1 LVFFSLLIGKN
12 WVARASPFRLLVS
25 LCFEGFILSAF
36 AERADSSPNARHLW
50 EKALDVLRRDGQAFV
65 VTQLQQLVPLS
76 LDGGALTMGVD
87 DLFFRDWVEDHFGH
101 LVVTAIE
108 RASGQTAKLLW
119 EKIDRLPMRP
129 AQNTAP
135 AATQLRHPVR
145 LNEKFTFEN
154 YVVSEANQLPAAAAH
169 AVSENPGRAYNPLFI
184 YGGTGLGKTHLLH
197 AIGNRALTRNPHFRV
212 TYLSSEEFTNQ
223 YIESVRDQRMTEF
236 RRRFRDE
243 CDVLLIDDIQFLG
256 KKQETQ
262 NEFFYTFNAL
272 HQLGKA
278 VVMTSD
284 TVPSE
289 IPGLEDRLR
298 SRFAMGLIT
307 DVHEPTFEARVAILK
322 KKATQDGVVIS
333 DKVAH
338 FIARIVVKNVREL
351 EGALI
356 KVTAVHALT
365 GQPLTEELCAQVLS
379 DLMPDKVVVDA
390 DVIQKEVARFYR
402 LQVDDLRGERRLKP
416 VAHARQVA
424 MYLVRTLTTSSLPE
438 IGKKFNKDHSTVL
451 ASVRKI
457 EMMRSEDTQLQLELG
472 ELTKKLVPQ

>member
-1 LVFFSLLIGKN
+1 M
-12 WVARASPFRLLVS
+12 
-25 LCFEGFILSAF
+25 SAF
-36 AERADSSPNARHLW
+36 VEKAESTVTARNLW
-50 EKALDVLRRDGQAFV
+50 ESALDVLRRDGQSFV
-65 VTQLQQLVPLS
+65 VTQLQQLLPLRYE
-76 LDGGALTMGVD
+76 DGALTMGVD

-101 LVVTAIE
+101 LLVTAVE
-108 RASGQTAKLLW
+108 RASGRTAKLAW
-119 EKIDRLPMRP
+119 EKIERAQARASLPS
-129 AQNTAP
+129 AP
-135 AATQLRHPVR
+135 PVNQLRHTVR
-145 LNEKFTFEN
+145 LNDKFTFES

-169 AVSENPGRAYNPLFI
+169 AVAENPGRAYNPLFI
-184 YGGTGLGKTHLLH
+184 YGETGLGKTHLLH
-197 AIGNRALTRNPHFRV
+197 AIANRVLARNPHFRV

-289 IPGLEDRLR
+289 IPGLEERLR

-322 KKATQDGVVIS
+322 KKATQDGIAIT

-338 FIARIVVKNVREL
+338 FIARVVVNNVREL

-356 KVTAVHALT
+356 RVIAVHALT
-365 GQPLTEELCAQVLS
+365 GQPLTEELCATVLG
-379 DLMPDKVVVDA
+379 DMMPEKVTLDA
-390 DVIQKEVARFYR
+390 EMIQKEVARFYK
-402 LQVDDLRGERRLKP
+402 LNVDDLRGERRMKP

-457 EMMRSEDTQLQLELG
+457 ENARGNDSQLQLDLG
-472 ELTKKLVPQ
+472 ELTKKLVPPV

>member
-1 LVFFSLLIGKN
+1 M
-12 WVARASPFRLLVS
+12 
-25 LCFEGFILSAF
+25 SAF
-36 AERADSSPNARHLW
+36 VEKAESTPTARNLW
-50 EKALDVLRRDGQAFV
+50 ENALDVLRRDGQSFV
-65 VTQLQQLVPLS
+65 VTQLQQLVPLKYE
-76 LDGGALTMGVD
+76 DGALTMGVD

-108 RASGQTAKLLW
+108 RASGQTAKLAW
-119 EKIDRLPMRP
+119 EKVERVTPRASLPS
-129 AQNTAP
+129 AP
-135 AATQLRHPVR
+135 PVNQLRHAIR
-145 LNEKFTFEN
+145 LNEKFTFDS

-197 AIGNRALTRNPHFRV
+197 AIGNRVLARNPHFRV

-322 KKATQDGVVIS
+322 KKATQDGIAVT

-338 FIARIVVKNVREL
+338 FIARIMVKNVREL

-365 GQPLTEELCAQVLS
+365 GQPLTEELCAQVLG
-379 DLMPDKVVVDA
+379 DLMPEKVTLDA
-390 DVIQKEVARFYR
+390 DMIQKEVARFYK
-402 LQVDDLRGERRLKP
+402 LNVDDLRGERRMKP

-457 EMMRSEDTQLQLELG
+457 EQLRGNDAQLQLDLG
-472 ELTKKLVPQ
+472 ELHKKLVPVTE

>member
-1 LVFFSLLIGKN
+1 
-12 WVARASPFRLLVS
+12 
-25 LCFEGFILSAF
+25 LSAF
-36 AERADSSPNARHLW
+36 VEQAESTATARNLW
-50 EKALDVLRRDGQAFV
+50 ESALDVLRRDGQSFV
-65 VTQLQQLVPLS
+65 VTQLQQLVPLRYEE
-76 LDGGALTMGVD
+76 GALTMGVD

-101 LVVTAIE
+101 LLVTAIE
-108 RASGQTAKLLW
+108 RASGQTAKLAW
-119 EKIDRLPMRP
+119 EKVERSLTRATLPS
-129 AQNTAP
+129 AP
-135 AATQLRHPVR
+135 PVNHLRHPVR
-145 LNEKFTFEN
+145 LNEKFTFES

-169 AVSENPGRAYNPLFI
+169 AVAENPGRAYNPLFI

-197 AIGNRALTRNPHFRV
+197 AIGNRVLARNPHFRV

-289 IPGLEDRLR
+289 IPGLEERLR

-322 KKATQDGVVIS
+322 KKATQDGIS
-333 DKVAH
+333 ITDKVAH
-338 FIARIVVKNVREL
+338 FIARVVVKNVREL

-365 GQPLTEELCAQVLS
+365 GQPLTEELCAQVLG
-379 DLMPDKVVVDA
+379 DLLPQKVSLDA
-390 DVIQKEVARFYR
+390 EMIQKEVARFYK
-402 LQVDDLRGERRLKP
+402 LNVDDLRGERRLKP

-457 EMMRSEDTQLQLELG
+457 EQLKGADAQLQLDLG
-472 ELTKKLVPQ
+472 ELTKKLVPAGE

>member
-1 LVFFSLLIGKN
+1 M
-12 WVARASPFRLLVS
+12 
-25 LCFEGFILSAF
+25 SAF
-36 AERADSSPNARHLW
+36 VEQAESTVTARNLW
-50 EKALDVLRRDGQAFV
+50 EKALDVLRRDGQSFV
-65 VTQLQQLVPLS
+65 VTQLQQLVPLKYQE
-76 LDGGALTMGVD
+76 GALTMGVD

-108 RASGQTAKLLW
+108 RASGRTAKLAW
-119 EKIDRLPMRP
+119 EKVERTTPRSTL
-129 AQNTAP
+129 P
-135 AATQLRHPVR
+135 AAPPVNHLRHPVR
-145 LNEKFTFEN
+145 LNDKFTFDS

-169 AVSENPGRAYNPLFI
+169 AVAENPGRAYNPLFI

-197 AIGNRALTRNPHFRV
+197 AIGNRVLARNPHFSV

-223 YIESVRDQRMTEF
+223 YIESVRDGRMPEF

-243 CDVLLIDDIQFLG
+243 CDLLLIDDIQFLG

-262 NEFFYTFNAL
+262 NEFFHTFNVL

-322 KKATQDGVVIS
+322 KKAQQDGITIT

-338 FIARIVVKNVREL
+338 FIARVVVKNVREL

-365 GQPLTEELCAQVLS
+365 GQPLTEELCAQVLG
-379 DLMPDKVVVDA
+379 DLMPEKVTLDA
-390 DVIQKEVARFYR
+390 ELIQKEVARYYK
-402 LQVDDLRGERRLKP
+402 LAVDDLRGERRLKP

-424 MYLVRTLTTSSLPE
+424 MYLVRTLTQSSLPE

-457 EMMRSEDTQLQLELG
+457 EQLKAADAQLQLDLG
-472 ELTKKLVPQ
+472 ELTKKLVPAPE

>member
-1 LVFFSLLIGKN
+1 
-12 WVARASPFRLLVS
+12 
-25 LCFEGFILSAF
+25 LSAF
-36 AERADSSPNARHLW
+36 VEQAESTVTARNLW
-50 EKALDVLRRDGQAFV
+50 EKALDVLRRDGQSFV
-65 VTQLQQLVPLS
+65 VTQLQQLVPLKYQ
-76 LDGGALTMGVD
+76 DGALTMGVD
-87 DLFFRDWVEDHFGH
+87 DLFFRDWVEDHFGQ

-108 RASGQTAKLLW
+108 RASGKTAKLAW
-119 EKIDRLPMRP
+119 EKVER
-129 AQNTAP
+129 TAP
-135 AATQLRHPVR
+135 RSTLPAAPSVNHLRHPVR
-145 LNEKFTFEN
+145 LNDKFTFDS

-169 AVSENPGRAYNPLFI
+169 AVAENPGRAYNPLFI

-197 AIGNRALTRNPHFRV
+197 AIGNRVVARNPHFSV

-223 YIESVRDQRMTEF
+223 YIESVRDGRMPEF

-243 CDVLLIDDIQFLG
+243 CDLLLIDDIQFLG

-262 NEFFYTFNAL
+262 NEFFHTFNVL

-289 IPGLEDRLR
+289 IPGLEERVR

-322 KKATQDGVVIS
+322 KKAQQDGITIT
-333 DKVAH
+333 DRVAH
-338 FIARIVVKNVREL
+338 FIARVVVKNVREL

-365 GQPLTEELCAQVLS
+365 GQPLTEELCAQVLG
-379 DLMPDKVVVDA
+379 DLMPEKVTLDA
-390 DVIQKEVARFYR
+390 ELIQKEVARYYK
-402 LQVDDLRGERRLKP
+402 LAVDDLRGERRLKP

-424 MYLVRTLTTSSLPE
+424 MYLVRTLTQSSLPE

-457 EMMRSEDTQLQLELG
+457 EQLKGADAQLMLDLG
-472 ELTKKLVPQ
+472 ELTKKLVPAAE

>member
-1 LVFFSLLIGKN
+1 M
-12 WVARASPFRLLVS
+12 
-25 LCFEGFILSAF
+25 SAF
-36 AERADSSPNARHLW
+36 VEKAESTVTARNIW
-50 EKALDVLRRDGQAFV
+50 ESALDVLRRDGQSFV
-65 VTQLQQLVPLS
+65 VTQLQQLLPLRYE
-76 LDGGALTMGVD
+76 DGALTMGVD

-101 LVVTAIE
+101 LLVTAVE
-108 RASGQTAKLLW
+108 RASGRTAKLAW
-119 EKIDRLPMRP
+119 EKIERAQARASLPS
-129 AQNTAP
+129 AP
-135 AATQLRHPVR
+135 PVNQLRHTVR
-145 LNEKFTFEN
+145 LNDKFTFES

-169 AVSENPGRAYNPLFI
+169 AVAENPGRAYNPLFI
-184 YGGTGLGKTHLLH
+184 YGETGLGKTHLLH
-197 AIGNRALTRNPHFRV
+197 AIANRVLARNPHFRV

-289 IPGLEDRLR
+289 IPGLEERLR

-322 KKATQDGVVIS
+322 KKATQDGIAIT

-338 FIARIVVKNVREL
+338 FIARVVVNNVREL

-356 KVTAVHALT
+356 RVIAVHALT
-365 GQPLTEELCAQVLS
+365 GQPLTEELCATVLG
-379 DLMPDKVVVDA
+379 DMMPEKVTLDA
-390 DVIQKEVARFYR
+390 EMIQKEVARFYK
-402 LQVDDLRGERRLKP
+402 LNVDDLRGERRMKP

-457 EMMRSEDTQLQLELG
+457 ENARGNDSQLQLDLG
-472 ELTKKLVPQ
+472 ELTKKLVPPV

>member
-1 LVFFSLLIGKN
+1 M
-12 WVARASPFRLLVS
+12 
-25 LCFEGFILSAF
+25 SAF
-36 AERADSSPNARHLW
+36 VEKAESTPTARNLW
-50 EKALDVLRRDGQAFV
+50 ENALDVLRRDGQSFV
-65 VTQLQQLVPLS
+65 VTQLQQLVPLKYE
-76 LDGGALTMGVD
+76 DGALTMGVD

-108 RASGQTAKLLW
+108 RASGRTAKLAW
-119 EKIDRLPMRP
+119 EKVERITPRASLPS
-129 AQNTAP
+129 AP
-135 AATQLRHPVR
+135 PVNQLRHAIR
-145 LNEKFTFEN
+145 LNEKFTFDS

-197 AIGNRALTRNPHFRV
+197 AIGNRVLARNPHFRV

-322 KKATQDGVVIS
+322 KKATQDGIAVT

-338 FIARIVVKNVREL
+338 FIARTMVKNVREL

-365 GQPLTEELCAQVLS
+365 GQPLTEELCAQVLG
-379 DLMPDKVVVDA
+379 DLMPEKVTLDA
-390 DVIQKEVARFYR
+390 EMIQKEVARFYK
-402 LQVDDLRGERRLKP
+402 LNVDDLRGERRMKP

-457 EMMRSEDTQLQLELG
+457 EQARGNDAQLQLDLG
-472 ELTKKLVPQ
+472 ELQKKLVPVVD

>member
-1 LVFFSLLIGKN
+1 M
-12 WVARASPFRLLVS
+12 
-25 LCFEGFILSAF
+25 
-36 AERADSSPNARHLW
+36 
-50 EKALDVLRRDGQAFV
+50 LRRDGQSFV
-65 VTQLQQLVPLS
+65 VTQLQQLLPLRYE
-76 LDGGALTMGVD
+76 DGSLTMGVD

-101 LVVTAIE
+101 LLVTAVE
-108 RASGQTAKLLW
+108 RASGRTAKLAW
-119 EKIDRLPMRP
+119 EKIERAQARASLPS
-129 AQNTAP
+129 AP
-135 AATQLRHPVR
+135 PVNQLRHTVR
-145 LNEKFTFEN
+145 LNDKFTFES

-169 AVSENPGRAYNPLFI
+169 AVAENPGRAYNPLFI
-184 YGGTGLGKTHLLH
+184 YGETGLGKTHLLH
-197 AIGNRALTRNPHFRV
+197 AIANRVLARNPHFRV

-223 YIESVRDQRMTEF
+223 YIESVRDQRMPEF

-322 KKATQDGVVIS
+322 KKATQDGIAIT

-338 FIARIVVKNVREL
+338 FIARVVVNNVREL

-356 KVTAVHALT
+356 RVIAVHALT
-365 GQPLTEELCAQVLS
+365 GQPLTEELCATVLG
-379 DLMPDKVVVDA
+379 DMMPEKVTLDA
-390 DVIQKEVARFYR
+390 EMIQKEVARFYK
-402 LQVDDLRGERRLKP
+402 LNVDDLRGERRMKP

-457 EMMRSEDTQLQLELG
+457 ENARGNDSQLQLDLG
-472 ELTKKLVPQ
+472 ELTKKLVPTV

>member
-1 LVFFSLLIGKN
+1 M
-12 WVARASPFRLLVS
+12 
-25 LCFEGFILSAF
+25 SAF
-36 AERADSSPNARHLW
+36 VEKAESTVTARNLW
-50 EKALDVLRRDGQAFV
+50 ESALDVLRRDGQSFV
-65 VTQLQQLVPLS
+65 VTQLQQLLPLRYE
-76 LDGGALTMGVD
+76 DGALTMGVD

-101 LVVTAIE
+101 LLVTAVE
-108 RASGQTAKLLW
+108 RASGRTAKLAW
-119 EKIDRLPMRP
+119 EKIERAQARASLPS
-129 AQNTAP
+129 AP
-135 AATQLRHPVR
+135 PVNQLRHTVR
-145 LNEKFTFEN
+145 LNDKFTFES

-169 AVSENPGRAYNPLFI
+169 AVAENPGRAYNPLFI
-184 YGGTGLGKTHLLH
+184 YGETGLGKTHLLH
-197 AIGNRALTRNPHFRV
+197 AIANRVLARNPHFRV

-223 YIESVRDQRMTEF
+223 YIESVRDQRMPEF

-272 HQLGKA
+272 HQLGRA

-322 KKATQDGVVIS
+322 KKATQDGIAIT

-338 FIARIVVKNVREL
+338 FIARVVVNNVREL

-356 KVTAVHALT
+356 RVIAVHALT
-365 GQPLTEELCAQVLS
+365 GQPLTEELCATVLG
-379 DLMPDKVVVDA
+379 DMMPEKVTLDA
-390 DVIQKEVARFYR
+390 EMIQKEVARFYK
-402 LQVDDLRGERRLKP
+402 LNVDDLRGERRMKP

-457 EMMRSEDTQLQLELG
+457 ENARGNDSQLQLDLG
-472 ELTKKLVPQ
+472 ELTKKLVPPV

>member
-1 LVFFSLLIGKN
+1 MSGSTST
-12 WVARASPFRLLVS
+12 AR
-25 LCFEGFILSAF
+25 
-36 AERADSSPNARHLW
+36 NLW
-50 EKALDVLRRDGQAFV
+50 ESALDVLRRDGQSFV
-65 VTQLQQLVPLS
+65 VTQLQQLVPLRYQ
-76 LDGGALTMGVD
+76 DGALTMGVD

-108 RASGQTAKLLW
+108 RASGATASLAW
-119 EKIDRLPMRP
+119 EKIDRSTPRAHLAPVP
-129 AQNTAP
+129 AVN
-135 AATQLRHPVR
+135 LRHAGR
-145 LNEKFTFEN
+145 LNDKFTFDS

-243 CDVLLIDDIQFLG
+243 CDILLIDDIQFLG

-322 KKATQDGVVIS
+322 KKAQQDGGAIT

-338 FIARIVVKNVREL
+338 FIARVVVKNVREL

-365 GQPLTEELCAQVLS
+365 GQPLTEELCAQVLG
-379 DLMPDKVVVDA
+379 DMMPQKVALDA
-390 DVIQKEVARFYR
+390 EMIQREVARFYK
-402 LQVDDLRGERRLKP
+402 LNVDDLRGERRLKP

-457 EMMRSEDTQLQLELG
+457 EQLRGADAQLQLDLG
-472 ELTKKLVPQ
+472 ELQKKLVPPAD

>member
-1 LVFFSLLIGKN
+1 M
-12 WVARASPFRLLVS
+12 
-25 LCFEGFILSAF
+25 SAF
-36 AERADSSPNARHLW
+36 VEKAESTVTARNLW
-50 EKALDVLRRDGQAFV
+50 ESALDVLRRDGQSFV
-65 VTQLQQLVPLS
+65 VTQLQQLLPLRYE
-76 LDGGALTMGVD
+76 DGSLTMGVD

-101 LVVTAIE
+101 LLVTAVE
-108 RASGQTAKLLW
+108 RASGRTAKLAW
-119 EKIDRLPMRP
+119 EKIERAQARASLPS
-129 AQNTAP
+129 AP
-135 AATQLRHPVR
+135 PVNQLRHTVR
-145 LNEKFTFEN
+145 LNDKFTFES

-169 AVSENPGRAYNPLFI
+169 AVAENPGRAYNPLFI
-184 YGGTGLGKTHLLH
+184 YGETGLGKTHLLH
-197 AIGNRALTRNPHFRV
+197 AIANRVLARNPHFRV

-289 IPGLEDRLR
+289 IPGLEERLR

-322 KKATQDGVVIS
+322 KKATQDGIS
-333 DKVAH
+333 ITDKVAH
-338 FIARIVVKNVREL
+338 FIARVVVNNVREL

-356 KVTAVHALT
+356 RVIAVHALT
-365 GQPLTEELCAQVLS
+365 GQPLTEELCATVLG
-379 DLMPDKVVVDA
+379 DMMPEKVTLDA
-390 DVIQKEVARFYR
+390 EMIQKEVARFYK
-402 LQVDDLRGERRLKP
+402 LNVDDLRGERRMKP

-457 EMMRSEDTQLQLELG
+457 ENARGNDSQLQLDLG
-472 ELTKKLVPQ
+472 ELTKKLVPPV

>member
-1 LVFFSLLIGKN
+1 M
-12 WVARASPFRLLVS
+12 
-25 LCFEGFILSAF
+25 SAF
-36 AERADSSPNARHLW
+36 VEKAESTPTARNLW
-50 EKALDVLRRDGQAFV
+50 ENALDVLRRDGQSFV
-65 VTQLQQLVPLS
+65 VTQLQQLVPLKYE
-76 LDGGALTMGVD
+76 DGALTMGVD

-108 RASGQTAKLLW
+108 RASGRTAKLAW
-119 EKIDRLPMRP
+119 EKVERVTPRASLPS
-129 AQNTAP
+129 AP
-135 AATQLRHPVR
+135 PVNQLRHAIR
-145 LNEKFTFEN
+145 LNEKFTFDS

-197 AIGNRALTRNPHFRV
+197 AINNRVLARNPHFRV

-322 KKATQDGVVIS
+322 KKATQDGIAVT

-338 FIARIVVKNVREL
+338 FIARIMVKNVREL

-365 GQPLTEELCAQVLS
+365 GQPLTEELCAQVLG
-379 DLMPDKVVVDA
+379 DLMPEKVTLDA
-390 DVIQKEVARFYR
+390 DMIQKEVARFYK
-402 LQVDDLRGERRLKP
+402 LNVDDLRGERRMKP

-457 EMMRSEDTQLQLELG
+457 EQLRGNDAQLQLDLG
-472 ELTKKLVPQ
+472 ELHKKLVPVTE

>member
-1 LVFFSLLIGKN
+1 M
-12 WVARASPFRLLVS
+12 
-25 LCFEGFILSAF
+25 SAF
-36 AERADSSPNARHLW
+36 VEKAESTPTARNLW
-50 EKALDVLRRDGQAFV
+50 ENALDVLRRDGQSFV
-65 VTQLQQLVPLS
+65 VTQLQQLVPLKYE
-76 LDGGALTMGVD
+76 DGALTMGVD

-108 RASGQTAKLLW
+108 RASGRTAKLAW
-119 EKIDRLPMRP
+119 EKVERVTPRASLPS
-129 AQNTAP
+129 AP
-135 AATQLRHPVR
+135 PVNQLRHAIR
-145 LNEKFTFEN
+145 LNEKFTFDS

-197 AIGNRALTRNPHFRV
+197 AIGNRVLARNPHFRV

-322 KKATQDGVVIS
+322 KKATQDGIAVT

-338 FIARIVVKNVREL
+338 FIARIMVKNVREL

-365 GQPLTEELCAQVLS
+365 GQPLTEELCAQVLG
-379 DLMPDKVVVDA
+379 DLMPEKVTLDA
-390 DVIQKEVARFYR
+390 DMIQKEVARFYK
-402 LQVDDLRGERRLKP
+402 LNVDDLRGERRMKP

-457 EMMRSEDTQLQLELG
+457 EQLRGNDAQLQLDLG
-472 ELTKKLVPQ
+472 ELHKKLVPVTE